1 MIWQLF
7 KAKFSNQPREIK
19 TLPRMLPRVALKVSL
34 ANQWDCDVC
43 RATGWGWRRR
53 GGEVELRDIT
63 RMPCRLRKPKEEK
76 EEEEKKEE
84 TEHELNTAALFVCLF
99 VCLVN
104 QARPSRF
111 LLWLGLCGCCFYL
124 FVSCSFVFCFVV
136 LLLLLFG
143 LLQVKQQAQLGQP
156 LLLVLLTCVA
166 YVSKQSKV
174 EQNGG

>member
-1 MIWQLF
+1 
-7 KAKFSNQPREIK
+7 
-19 TLPRMLPRVALKVSL
+19 MLPRVALKVSL

-76 EEEEKKEE
+76 EEEEKKRGNR
-84 TEHELNTAALFVCLF
+84 TRAKHCRF

-104 QARPSRF
+104 QGQAVF